1 MKRIFGFLALL
12 CLFLGVG
19 AQENIGDRGIM
30 IGQQVPDVLVK
41 GVIGLKLDGRAVNSF
56 RFSELHGRFVILDFW
71 ATWCAPCRAMVPMMD
86 SLQRAMGDVL
96 IILPVT
102 YQSASVVAPVLAEMQ
117 KVKNFALP
125 GVTNDKV
132 LNDLFPHRYL
142 PHYVWIDAKGVVVA
156 ITEEKQLTEK
166 NLRAAISGKPLQM
179 EAKRDLVIPYDKE
192 KLLFTAGNGGNGS
205 AVSYHA
211 TLSAYVPGLAPGM
224 DMTLPDS
231 MKGQR
236 FTVRNV
242 PFTWLLRMAY
252 SDHNRWFTDARI
264 RLLSADSGRMTTQLA
279 GQAYDGWLA
288 DGNGKCYEL
297 LVPPGLV
304 RSGFDI
310 MQEDVKRLYPRYHV
324 AVERTETMSLVLVRT
339 SAEDKLHTTGGES
352 VVDIGP
358 YACELHNVKLSH
370 LVKRLE
376 VQYLQGLPLPITDET
391 GYTDPVDIS
400 LHTQLYKVE
409 DLNRELKKYDLQFV
423 RRKAMV
429 DLLVVRDTAHQ

>member
-1 MKRIFGFLALL
+1 ML

-19 AQENIGDRGIM
+19 AQENIGDRGIK
-30 IGQQVPDVLVK
+30 IGQPVPDVLIT
-41 GVIGLKLDGRAVNSF
+41 GATGLKLGGKTADSF

-71 ATWCAPCRAMVPMMD
+71 ATWCAPCRAMVPVMD
-86 SLQRAMGDVL
+86 SLQRKIGERLL
-96 IILPVT
+96 ILLVT
-102 YQSASVVAPVLAEMQ
+102 YQAADVIAPVLAEMQ
-117 KVKNFALP
+117 KVKTFTLP
-125 GVTNDKV
+125 GVTGDKV
-132 LNDLFPHRYL
+132 LNGLFPHRYL
-142 PHYVWIDAKGVVVA
+142 PHYVWIDSKGIVVA

-166 NLRAAISGKPLQM
+166 NLRAAIDGSALQM
-179 EAKRDLVIPYDKE
+179 EAKRDLVIPYDKD
-192 KLLFTAGNGGNGS
+192 KLLFTGNNGGDGN

-231 MKGQR
+231 IKGQR

-264 RLLSADSGRMTTQLA
+264 RLLSADSGRMNTRLA
-279 GQAYDGWLA
+279 GQDYDGWLA
-288 DGNGKCYEL
+288 GGNGQCYEL
-297 LVPPGLV
+297 LVPPSLAG
-304 RSGFDI
+304 SGFDI
-310 MQEDVKRLYPRYHV
+310 MQEDVKRLFPRYHV

-339 SAEDKLHTTGGES
+339 SADDKLHTTGGES
-352 VVDIGP
+352 IVDIGP

-376 VQYLQGLPLPITDET
+376 VQYLQSLPLPITDET
-391 GYTDPVDIS
+391 GYTGPVDLS
-400 LHTQLYKVE
+400 LHAQLYKVE

-429 DLLVVRDTAHQ
+429 DLLVVRDTTHQ